1 MADLPPGWWRIRRQ
15 SSGWQGCKVVKL
27 QSGRAAIPHSE
38 FCSPHSFSSDIRNPM
53 TEEPVYIESAMCP
66 IPIRDRGYVIL
77 GHGSGGKLSSDLI
90 EKLFLPPFDNPAL
103 RAGDDAGV
111 VQPGPYE
118 RLAMSTD
125 SHVVWPLFFPGGD
138 IGRLAVC
145 GTVNDVAMMGAKP
158 YYLTAGFILEE
169 GLEIGLLEKVVESMQ
184 AAAEEAGVQIIA
196 GDTKVVERGKA
207 DGLYINTAGVGLIP
221 SGLIESGVEI
231 GGARAKPGDI
241 VLLSGPIGDHGI
253 AVLAARNEL
262 GLETAVQSD
271 VAPLNHMVS
280 AMLTASENV
289 HVLRDPTR
297 GGVAST
303 LNEIARQSGVSIVL
317 QEQSIPVRPAV
328 KAACEMLGFDP
339 LYIANEGRLLAI
351 VGREDADLV
360 LEAMRGSLYG
370 EGAVIVGEVAETHP
384 GRVLMKTA
392 YGSTRIVDMLLGE
405 MLPRIC

>member
-1 MADLPPGWWRIRRQ
+1 
-15 SSGWQGCKVVKL
+15 
-27 QSGRAAIPHSE
+27 
-38 FCSPHSFSSDIRNPM
+38 
-53 TEEPVYIESAMCP
+53 
-66 IPIRDRGYVIL
+66 
-77 GHGSGGKLSSDLI
+77 
-90 EKLFLPPFDNPAL
+90 
-103 RAGDDAGV
+103 
-111 VQPGPYE
+111 
-118 RLAMSTD
+118 
-125 SHVVWPLFFPGGD
+125 
-138 IGRLAVC
+138 
-145 GTVNDVAMMGAKP
+145 
-158 YYLTAGFILEE
+158 LEE

-184 AAAEEAGVQIIA
+184 ASAAEAGVQIIA

-207 DGLYINTAGVGLIP
+207 DGLYINTAGI
-221 SGLIESGVEI
+221 GLIEKGVEI
-231 GGARAKPGDI
+231 GGARAKPGDV

-280 AMLTASENV
+280 AMLRVSDNV

-303 LNEIARQSGVSIVL
+303 LNEIARQSAVSIVL
-317 QEQSIPVRPAV
+317 REQDIPVRPAV

-351 VGREDADLV
+351 VGREDADHV
-360 LEAMRGSLYG
+360 LEAMRGAQYG
-370 EGAVIVGEVAETHP
+370 EEAVIVGEVAETHP

-392 YGSTRIVDMLLGE
+392 FGSTRIVDMLLGE